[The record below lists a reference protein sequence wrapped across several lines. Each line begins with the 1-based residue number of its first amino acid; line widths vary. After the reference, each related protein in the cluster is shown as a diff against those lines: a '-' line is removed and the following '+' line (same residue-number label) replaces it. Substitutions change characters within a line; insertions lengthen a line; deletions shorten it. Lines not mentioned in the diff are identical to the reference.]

1 MNIEKKLKRLISE
14 ATCELDS
21 RDYVTAMRWLSE
33 WAESQADATE
43 FSLEELNENDDYPQV

>member
-21 RDYVTAMRWLSE
+21 RDYVKAMRWLSE

>member
-43 FSLEELNENDDYPQV
+43 FSLEELYENDDYPHV